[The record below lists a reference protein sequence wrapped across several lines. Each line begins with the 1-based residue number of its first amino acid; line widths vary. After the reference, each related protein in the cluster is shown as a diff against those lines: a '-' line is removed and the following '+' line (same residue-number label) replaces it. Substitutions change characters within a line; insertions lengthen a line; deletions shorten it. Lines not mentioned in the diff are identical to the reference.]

1 MPKEVDNKYRAQ
13 NYRREWE
20 KERWAQGWLSA
31 SKNHLGKAYCFL
43 CDKHLVPGKSE
54 LMGHRNTS
62 LHVQRAKTGQQNQLL
77 SSFAVTRDSTTV
89 KAELNV
95 VVLIARKNIS
105 LNFLDSLVT
114 TLHGIADYSKGIR
127 EMTCNPTKEHA
138 SKVLSKTADQL
149 IHDIYNFFKMSP
161 NRQKSYAEFQKFVD
175 VDTHRI
181 LKPSQTRWL
190 SVAQCVGRILEQYP
204 ALSNG
209 FQLHRL
215 VTEVERVV
223 KILCQNFR
231 KPIENL
237 TDINV
242 DDESRWL
249 PLNKV
254 YPGILAE
261 EFMKLMLPHER
272 ESFQR
277 RSDAPAFIMEQDS
290 VDTDNENV
298 RVECAR
304 ELEESSSILKK
315 RKAPAGPS
323 R

>member
-1 MPKEVDNKYRAQ
+1 
-13 NYRREWE
+13 
-20 KERWAQGWLSA
+20 
-31 SKNHLGKAYCFL
+31 
-43 CDKHLVPGKSE
+43 
-54 LMGHRNTS
+54 
-62 LHVQRAKTGQQNQLL
+62 
-77 SSFAVTRDSTTV
+77 
-89 KAELNV
+89 
-95 VVLIARKNIS
+95 
-105 LNFLDSLVT
+105 
-114 TLHGIADYSKGIR
+114 
-127 EMTCNPTKEHA
+127 
-138 SKVLSKTADQL
+138 
-149 IHDIYNFFKMSP
+149 MSP

-204 ALSNG
+204 ALVLFFTAEATDKSSLQAERILKALNFTYVKATLEFCDYVLGDLTGLNFIFQSNG

-254 YPGILAE
+254 
-261 EFMKLMLPHER
+261 
-272 ESFQR
+272 
-277 RSDAPAFIMEQDS
+277 
-290 VDTDNENV
+290 
-298 RVECAR
+298 
-304 ELEESSSILKK
+304 
-315 RKAPAGPS
+315 
-323 R
+323 